1 MSEKQIII
9 SIVGPSTSGK
19 STLSSLLKPLGFSG
33 IVSTTTRP
41 QRTGEQNG
49 IDYHFLSDEQF
60 QNMLANEQLVEHA
73 QVGKYFYGVS
83 KQSIYDVAISGKSAV
98 LVVEPSGANAV
109 ADFCKEKG
117 ILNHKVYLNNPIAL
131 LIERLNERY
140 ENDKNRN
147 DDVYKDRLWNI
158 GMIEPRE
165 WTAKAYSGEH
175 HYDQIF
181 DSFNLD
187 NQQNIIDSI
196 IEEVNKKLTNKNG
209 STNKRKF

>member
-49 IDYHFLSDEQF
+49 IDYHFLSETQF
-60 QNMLANEQLVEHA
+60 KDMESNGQLVEHA
-73 QVGKYFYGVS
+73 EVGKYLYGVS
-83 KQSIYDVAISGKSAV
+83 KQSIYDVAASGKSAV
-98 LVVEPSGANAV
+98 LVVEPTGANAV
-109 ADFCKEKG
+109 AEFCKEKD
-117 ILNHKVYLNNPIAL
+117 ILNHKVYLNNPIEL
-131 LIERLNERY
+131 LIQRLQERY
-140 ENDKNRN
+140 ENDKKRD

-158 GMIEPRE
+158 GMIEPKK

-175 HYDQIF
+175 YYDQIF
-181 DSFNLD
+181 DTFNLD
-187 NQQNIIDSI
+187 NQQDIIDSI
-196 IEEVNKKLTNKNG
+196 LSEVNKKLSNKAV